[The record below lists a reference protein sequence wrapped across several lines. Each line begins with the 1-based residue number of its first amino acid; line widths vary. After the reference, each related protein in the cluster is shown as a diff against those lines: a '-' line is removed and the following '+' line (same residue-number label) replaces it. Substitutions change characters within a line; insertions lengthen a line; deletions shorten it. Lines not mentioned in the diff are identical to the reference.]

1 MRLIVVFILLLLVYL
16 LNNKNFIGGSI
27 NNNNNNNNN
36 NDDSSN
42 KIHQNRPKLA
52 SEIKTQKQKE
62 QAIKKVNNVSNS
74 IDNAGED
81 FNKEFIETENSN
93 RKSYLAYYL
102 STKLDE
108 LEGLMDKMAKPIKKS
123 SVFQQL

>member
-16 LNNKNFIGGSI
+16 LNNKIFIGGSI
-27 NNNNNNNNN
+27 NNNK
-36 NDDSSN
+36 DDSSN

-52 SEIKTQKQKE
+52 SEIKTQKQKKE
-62 QAIKKVNNVSNS
+62 AINKVNNISNS
-74 IDNAGED
+74 IDNAGKN
-81 FNKEFIETENSN
+81 FNKEFIETKNTN

-108 LEGLMDKMAKPIKKS
+108 FEGLMDKMVKPIKKS
-123 SVFQQL
+123 SVFQ